1 MHLKTP
7 CARCRIP
14 SASSGIVLYK
24 AKSGDVEDPLEMM
37 TSIPVTAAAQPPPT
51 ELVPARMLN
60 EFAYCPRLSY
70 LEWVQG
76 EFEHSEDTLDGRF
89 QHRRVD
95 RPSGDL
101 PDPDSAEQT
110 TIHARSVMLSDQ
122 DLGAIAR
129 IDLVESNG
137 SRATPVDYKR
147 GTVPNVPEG
156 AYEPERV
163 QLCVQGLLLRAHGYE
178 CDEGVI
184 YFVKSKRRVTIPFDD
199 DLVRR
204 TRELLDGVR
213 EMADGGDM
221 PPPLEDSPKCP
232 RCSLVGICLP
242 DEVTFLNGSHYVV
255 KPDDVRRMAPAR
267 DDALPMYVQAQGG
280 IVGKSGDNLTV
291 RVKGQKIA
299 SARLLDVSNL
309 SIFGNAQVTAQATR
323 EMLDRNIPI
332 CHFTY
337 GGWLKGV
344 THGIGHKNVEL
355 RMSQFAAAGDRIRSL
370 SIAREMVIAK
380 LRNSRVMLRRNHPD
394 APPQALKEIARLSR
408 SARKADSLQTLL
420 GIEGAAASVYFAN
433 FGAMVRAE
441 DSEFD
446 FRVRT
451 RRPPKDPVNAVLS
464 FLYSMLIK
472 QALVS
477 AISVG
482 FDPYMGFY
490 HQPKYGKPAL
500 ALDLAEEFRPIV
512 ADSAALTLFNNAELK
527 PPDFIRRSGAVSLTQ
542 EGRKAVIRAFERRMD
557 TLIRHPLF
565 GYSISYRRI
574 MEVQARLLGRHVLG
588 ELKKYPAFTTR

>member
-1 MHLKTP
+1 
-7 CARCRIP
+7 
-14 SASSGIVLYK
+14 
-24 AKSGDVEDPLEMM
+24 MM
-37 TSIPVTAAAQPPPT
+37 TSTPVTAAAQPTPT

-101 PDPDSAEQT
+101 PDPQNTDDT

-204 TRELLDGVR
+204 TLELLDGVR

-394 APPQALKEIARLSR
+394 APPAALKEIARLSR

-433 FGAMVRAE
+433 FGAMIRAE

>member
-1 MHLKTP
+1 MAL
-7 CARCRIP
+7 A
-14 SASSGIVLYK
+14 AIVDQGK
-24 AKSGDVEDPLEMM
+24 A
-37 TSIPVTAAAQPPPT
+37 TT

-60 EFAYCPRLSY
+60 EFAYCPRLCY

-76 EFEHSEDTLDGRF
+76 EFAHSADTVDGRF

-95 RPSGDL
+95 RESGSL
-101 PDPDSAEQT
+101 PEAGSSDDSV
-110 TIHARSVMLSDQ
+110 IHARSVLLSDEG
-122 DLGAIAR
+122 LGAIAR
-129 IDLVESNG
+129 IDLVEAEG

-147 GTVPNVPEG
+147 GAVPNVPEG

-184 YFVKSKRRVTIPFDD
+184 YFVASKRRVAVRFDD
-199 DLVRR
+199 GLVAR
-204 TRELLDGVR
+204 TMELLDGARGMSSVG
-213 EMADGGDM
+213 EI

-242 DEVTFLNGSHYVV
+242 DEVSFLKGSSYVV

-267 DDALPMYVQAQGG
+267 DDALPMYVQAQGAV
-280 IVGKSGDNLTV
+280 VGKSGDNVTV
-291 RVKGQKIA
+291 RVKGQVVSKT
-299 SARLLDVSNL
+299 RLLDVSSL

-323 EMLDRNIPI
+323 ELLDRGIPI
-332 CHFTY
+332 CHFSY

-344 THGIGHKNVEL
+344 TWGMGHKNVDL
-355 RMSQFAAAGDRIRSL
+355 RIRQFAAAGDRIGSVMV
-370 SIAREMVIAK
+370 ARELVIAK

-394 APPQALKEIARLSR
+394 APESALKEMMRLSR
-408 SARKADSLQTLL
+408 NARKADSLQTLL
-420 GIEGAAASVYFAN
+420 GIEGAGASVYFSN
-433 FGAMVRAE
+433 FGEMIR
-441 DSEFD
+441 SEEGAFD
-446 FRVRT
+446 FRMRI
-451 RRPPKDPVNAVLS
+451 RRPPRDPVNAVLS

-477 AISVG
+477 AIAVG

-512 ADSAALTLFNNAELK
+512 ADSAALTLFNNSELA
-527 PPDFIRRSGAVSLTQ
+527 PGDFVARSGSVALTGT
-542 EGRKAVIRAFERRMD
+542 GRKAVIRAFERRLD
-557 TLIRHPLF
+557 TLITHPLF

-574 MEVQARLLGRHVLG
+574 MEVQARLLGRHILG
-588 ELKKYPAFTTR
+588 ELPKYPAFRTR

>member
-1 MHLKTP
+1 MTTTILQPK
-7 CARCRIP
+7 
-14 SASSGIVLYK
+14 
-24 AKSGDVEDPLEMM
+24 LE
-37 TSIPVTAAAQPPPT
+37 T

-60 EFAYCPRLSY
+60 EFAYCPRLCY

-76 EFEHSEDTLDGRF
+76 EFAHSEDTLDGRF

-95 RPSGDL
+95 TPGGDL
-101 PDPDSAEQT
+101 DDAGSAEEPV
-110 TIHARSVMLSDQ
+110 HARSVLLSDEE
-122 DLGAIAR
+122 LGAIAR
-129 IDLVESNG
+129 IDLVEAHG
-137 SRATPVDYKR
+137 DKATPVDYKR
-147 GTVPNVPEG
+147 GTIPNIPEG

-163 QLCVQGLLLRAHGYE
+163 QLCIQGLLLRAHGYQCE
-178 CDEGVI
+178 EGII
-184 YFVKSKRRVTIPFDD
+184 YFVASKRRVRVPFDSA
-199 DLVRR
+199 LVER
-204 TRELLDGVR
+204 THYLMQQTR
-213 EMADGGDM
+213 DM
-221 PPPLEDSPKCP
+221 SLQSEIPPPLEDSPKCP

-242 DEVTFLNGSHYVV
+242 DEITFLNGSQHVI

-267 DDALPMYVQAQGG
+267 DDALPMYVTTQGG
-280 IVGKSGDNLTV
+280 VIGKSGDNITV
-291 RVKGQKIA
+291 RLKGNIA
-299 SARLLDVSNL
+299 SKTRLLDISSL

-323 EMLDRNIPI
+323 ELLDRGVPI

-344 THGIGHKNVEL
+344 TWGMAHKNVDL
-355 RMSQFAAAGDRIRSL
+355 RIHQFEAAGDKIRSV
-370 SIAREMVIAK
+370 SIARDIVIAK

-394 APPQALKEIARLSR
+394 TPEAALKEISRLSR
-408 SARKADSLQTLL
+408 SARNADSLQTLL
-420 GIEGAAASVYFAN
+420 GIEGAAASVYFSN
-433 FGAMVRAE
+433 FGAMIRSD

-446 FRVRT
+446 FRTRN

-472 QALVS
+472 QTLVS
-477 AISVG
+477 AIAVG

-512 ADSAALTLFNNAELK
+512 ADSAALTLFNNSEIK
-527 PPDFIRRSGAVSLTQ
+527 GSDFISRSGAVSLTQ
-542 EGRKAVIRAFERRMD
+542 QGRKAVIRAFERRLD
-557 TLIRHPLF
+557 SLVRHPLF
-565 GYSISYRRI
+565 GYSMSYRRI

>member
-1 MHLKTP
+1 MIATTP
-7 CARCRIP
+7 LP
-14 SASSGIVLYK
+14 
-24 AKSGDVEDPLEMM
+24 
-37 TSIPVTAAAQPPPT
+37 QPEAPT

-76 EFEHSEDTLDGRF
+76 EFEHSEDTVDGRF

-101 PDPDSAEQT
+101 PDADSSEPT
-110 TIHARSVMLSDQ
+110 TFHARSVLLSDET
-122 DLGAIAR
+122 LGAIAR
-129 IDLVESNG
+129 IDLVEADG
-137 SRATPVDYKR
+137 DRATPVDYKR

-163 QLCVQGLLLRAHGYE
+163 QLCLQGLLLRAHGFQ

-184 YFVKSKRRVTIPFDD
+184 YFVKSKRRVRIPFDD
-199 DLVRR
+199 GLVNR
-204 TRELLDGVR
+204 TLELLEGVR
-213 EMADGGDM
+213 SMAGGGEI
-221 PPPLEDSPKCP
+221 PPPLDDSPKCP

-242 DEVTFLNGSHYVV
+242 DEVTFLNGSNYVV
-255 KPDDVRRMAPAR
+255 KPDDVRRMVPAR
-267 DDALPMYVQAQGG
+267 DDALPMYVLTQGG

-291 RVKGQKIA
+291 RVKGEKVA

-337 GGWLKGV
+337 GGWLKGI
-344 THGIGHKNVEL
+344 TLGMAHKNVQL
-355 RMSQFAAAGDRIRSL
+355 RMRQFAVAGDRITSL
-370 SIAREMVIAK
+370 SIARDLVIAK

-394 APPQALKEIARLSR
+394 APPAALKEIARLSR
-408 SARKADSLQTLL
+408 SARTADSLQTLL

-433 FGAMVRAE
+433 FGAMIQSE
-441 DSEFD
+441 ESEFD
-446 FRVRT
+446 FRVRS

-477 AISVG
+477 AFAVG

-512 ADSAALTLFNNAELK
+512 ADSTALTLFNNSELK
-527 PPDFIRRSGAVSLTQ
+527 SADFIRRSGAVSLTQ
-542 EGRKAVIRAFERRMD
+542 QGRKAVIRAFERRLD
-557 TLIRHPLF
+557 GLITHPLF

-588 ELKKYPAFTTR
+588 ELKRYPAFTTR

>member
-1 MHLKTP
+1 MAMAAT
-7 CARCRIP
+7 
-14 SASSGIVLYK
+14 V
-24 AKSGDVEDPLEMM
+24 DVRK
-37 TSIPVTAAAQPPPT
+37 VTA

-60 EFAYCPRLSY
+60 EFAYCPRLCY

-76 EFEHSEDTLDGRF
+76 EFAHSEDTLDGRF

-101 PDPDSAEQT
+101 SGPDSSDET
-110 TIHARSVMLSDQ
+110 VIHARSVLLSDEG
-122 DLGAIAR
+122 LGAIAR
-129 IDLVESNG
+129 IDLVEAQG
-137 SRATPVDYKR
+137 SVATPIDYKR

-163 QLCVQGLLLRAHGYE
+163 QLCIQGLLLRAHGYQCE
-178 CDEGVI
+178 EGII
-184 YFVKSKRRVTIPFDD
+184 YFVASKRRVRVPLDD
-199 DLVRR
+199 ELVAR
-204 TRELLDGVR
+204 TLELMDGAR
-213 EMADGGDM
+213 SMSSMDEM

-242 DEVTFLNGSHYVV
+242 DEVSFLKGSSYVV

-267 DDALPMYVQAQGG
+267 DDALPMYVQAQGAV
-280 IVGKSGDNLTV
+280 VGKSGDNVTV
-291 RVKGQKIA
+291 RVKGQVV
-299 SARLLDVSNL
+299 SRARMLDVSSL
-309 SIFGNAQVTAQATR
+309 SIFGNAQVTAQAVR
-323 EMLDRNIPI
+323 EFLDRGVPI
-332 CHFTY
+332 CHFSY

-344 THGIGHKNVEL
+344 TWGMAHKNVDL
-355 RMSQFAAAGDRIRSL
+355 RMHQFAAAGDRIGSVM
-370 SIAREMVIAK
+370 IARELVIAK
-380 LRNSRVMLRRNHPD
+380 LRNSRVMLRRNHPE
-394 APPQALKEIARLSR
+394 APVQALKEIMRLSR
-408 SARKADSLQTLL
+408 NARKADSLQTLL

-433 FGAMVRAE
+433 FGAMIRSDGTA
-441 DSEFD
+441 FD
-446 FRVRT
+446 FRTRN

-472 QALVS
+472 QTLVS
-477 AISVG
+477 AIAVG

-512 ADSAALTLFNNAELK
+512 ADSAALTLFNNSELVES
-527 PPDFIRRSGAVSLTQ
+527 DFVQRSGAVALTQ
-542 EGRKAVIRAFERRMD
+542 SGRKAVIRAFERRLD
-557 TLIRHPLF
+557 TLITHPLF

-588 ELKKYPAFTTR
+588 ELPKYPAFTTR

>member
-1 MHLKTP
+1 MEAPLKATSP
-7 CARCRIP
+7 IPQP
-14 SASSGIVLYK
+14 SA
-24 AKSGDVEDPLEMM
+24 
-37 TSIPVTAAAQPPPT
+37 PT

-101 PDPDSAEQT
+101 PDADSAEPT
-110 TIHARSVMLSDQ
+110 VIHARSVLLSDEE
-122 DLGAIAR
+122 LGAIAR
-129 IDLVESNG
+129 IDLVEADG
-137 SRATPVDYKR
+137 SHATPVDYKR
-147 GTVPNVPEG
+147 GAVPNVPEG

-184 YFVKSKRRVTIPFDD
+184 YFVKSRRRVRVPFDD
-199 DLVRR
+199 DLVSR
-204 TRELLDGVR
+204 TLELLDGVR
-213 EMADGGDM
+213 LMAAGGEM

-280 IVGKSGDNLTV
+280 VVGKSGDNLTV
-291 RVKGQKIA
+291 RVRGEKVA
-299 SARLLDVSNL
+299 STRLLDVSNL

-344 THGIGHKNVEL
+344 TQGIGHKNVEL
-355 RMSQFAAAGDRIRSL
+355 RMNQFAVAGDKIRSL
-370 SIAREMVIAK
+370 SIARELVIAK
-380 LRNSRVMLRRNHPD
+380 LRNSRVMLRRNHPE
-394 APPQALKEIARLSR
+394 APPAALEEIARLSR
-408 SARKADSLQTLL
+408 NARKADSLQTLL
-420 GIEGAAASVYFAN
+420 GLEGAAASVYFAN
-433 FGAMVRAE
+433 FGALIHSE
-441 DSEFD
+441 ESEFD
-446 FRVRT
+446 FRVRS
-451 RRPPKDPVNAVLS
+451 RRPPRDPVNAVLS

-500 ALDLAEEFRPIV
+500 ALDLAEEFRPIL
-512 ADSAALTLFNNAELK
+512 ADSAALTLFNNSELK
-527 PPDFIRRSGAVSLTQ
+527 GPDFITRSGAVSLTQ
-542 EGRKAVIRAFERRMD
+542 DGRKAVIRAFERRMD

-574 MEVQARLLGRHVLG
+574 MEVQARLLGRHILG
-588 ELKKYPAFTTR
+588 ELKRYPAFTTR